1 MEYIFKNGTLI
12 AKIDLPK
19 IWVSEYS
26 LETKNDVSWHVEK
39 YIKFEYT
46 MKQDENHFI
55 ILGEIFRV

>member
-1 MEYIFKNGTLI
+1 MEYIFKNGTSI
-12 AKIDLPK
+12 AKIDLQK
-19 IWVSEYS
+19 IWVCEYS